1 LRKSRLLQLA
11 STAERSPVVSVLDDL
26 RAAEQRVAERLRE
39 LEPSVAEY
47 NELKAVA
54 DRLGIDA
61 DRAPTPAATVTRRAT
76 TRRGASR
83 SARRSNAAT
92 ATKAAAAKP
101 AGRSRA
107 DSGQRGQ
114 QLVELVRARPGI
126 TVREAGAELGVDP
139 TSLYRVVRRL
149 EERGELRKNGRN
161 LEVAAASA

>member
-1 LRKSRLLQLA
+1 
-11 STAERSPVVSVLDDL
+11 VSVLDDL

-47 NELKAVA
+47 REVRDVA
-54 DRLGIDA
+54 DRLGISADA
-61 DRAPTPAATVTRRAT
+61 APTPVAATRRAT
-76 TRRGASR
+76 TRRRASR
-83 SARRSNAAT
+83 SARRSKPAT
-92 ATKAAAAKP
+92 ATKAPAKP
-101 AGRSRA
+101 AGPARA
-107 DSGQRGQ
+107 GSGQRGQ

>member
-61 DRAPTPAATVTRRAT
+61 DAAPTPAVTATRRAT
-76 TRRGASR
+76 TRRRASR
-83 SARRSNAAT
+83 SPRRRNAAA
-92 ATKAAAAKP
+92 ATKAAAKP
-101 AGRSRA
+101 AGQARA
-107 DSGQRGQ
+107 DSGQRGE

-126 TVREAGAELGVDP
+126 TVREAATEFGVDP